1 MKTSNLNYVG
11 SFSTLQT
18 SGTKSLVD
26 YGTKYSPKQQEL
38 YYRLLKGL
46 KIYEPEELYAM
57 NSTKKLRISKAHTK
71 AQQILNL
78 WKQERMIMKSNQLY
92 STIFQEAQDIVGL
105 EEITKIKIPFSN
117 KVSCR
122 KIIKKP
128 AFSLAGILSALSV
141 EIEPD
146 PEFLCTL
153 SFDDLGITKDD
164 IVMKFKEHK
173 LLPANYDEL

>member
-57 NSTKKLRISKAHTK
+57 NSTKKMRINKAHSK
-71 AQQILNL
+71 AQQVLNL
-78 WKQERMIMKSNQLY
+78 WKQEKMIEKSNQLY
-92 STIFQEAQDIVGL
+92 STIFQEAQDIVGV
-105 EEITKIKIPFSN
+105 EEVIKIKIPFTN
-117 KVSCR
+117 RVSCR

>member
-18 SGTKSLVD
+18 SGTARLVD

-46 KIYEPEELYAM
+46 KIYSPEELYSM
-57 NSTKKLRISKAHTK
+57 NSTKKMRISKAHSK

-78 WKQERMIMKSNQLY
+78 WKQEIMIAKSNQLY
-92 STIFQEAQDIVGL
+92 STIFQEAQDIIGL
-105 EEITKIKIPFSN
+105 EVVTKQRIPFSN
-117 KVSCR
+117 RVSCR
-122 KIIKKP
+122 RIIKKP
-128 AFSLAGILSALSV
+128 AFPLAGILSALSV
-141 EIEPD
+141 EVEPD

-153 SFDDLGITKDD
+153 SFDELGITKDD
-164 IVMKFKEHK
+164 IINKFKENK

>member
-1 MKTSNLNYVG
+1 MKASNLNYVG

-18 SGTKSLVD
+18 SGTKSLVN

-46 KIYEPEELYAM
+46 KIYAPEELYSM
-57 NSTKKLRISKAHTK
+57 NSTKKQRINKAHSK
-71 AQQILNL
+71 AQQLLNL
-78 WKQERMIMKSNQLY
+78 WKQEKMIEKSNLLY
-92 STIFQEAQDIVGL
+92 DQIIEEAQSIVGF
-105 EEITKIKIPFSN
+105 EKVTKIKYDN
-117 KVSCR
+117 NRVSCR
-122 KIIKKP
+122 KIINKP
-128 AFSLAGILSALSV
+128 AFSLAGILSALEV

-164 IVMKFKEHK
+164 IITKFKEHN

>member
-57 NSTKKLRISKAHTK
+57 NSTKKMRINQAHSK
-71 AQQILNL
+71 AQQVLNL
-78 WKQERMIMKSNQLY
+78 WKQEKS
-92 STIFQEAQDIVGL
+92 V
-105 EEITKIKIPFSN
+105 
-117 KVSCR
+117 R
-122 KIIKKP
+122 K
-128 AFSLAGILSALSV
+128 
-141 EIEPD
+141 
-146 PEFLCTL
+146 
-153 SFDDLGITKDD
+153 
-164 IVMKFKEHK
+164 
-173 LLPANYDEL
+173 